1 MKLNRN
7 PLVIFCYHGLCSDDS
22 EHLQDFCFLPEEKFT
37 RDLDDIARSGWSVL
51 NLSDAVAR
59 LSEGNL
65 SSPSVA
71 LTFDDGFA
79 QTIKHAEPLLRARSM
94 QATVFV
100 ATELM
105 QGGRAPWFT
114 NVIRF
119 LRDTSESEVQFF
131 GHTLSIRSDA
141 ERRRA
146 NQLIQSVLK
155 ELHPKAVES
164 LLMDLADALG
174 VASCADVQDY
184 QTLNAEQCASV
195 AERGI
200 FGFGAHSASHAIHTK
215 LSRAELE
222 IEIADSVRTMR
233 DICGEESSLYAYPNG
248 RRSDFSD
255 DCKFIL
261 RKQNVT
267 AAFSTIPGWH
277 RDVRDFFAMR
287 RFCVGKTTSVASILN
302 SNYWKMSSYL
312 W

>member
-7 PLVIFCYHGLCSDDS
+7 PLVILCYHGLCSDDS
-22 EHLQDFCFLPEEKFT
+22 EHLHDFCFLPTEKFS
-37 RDLDDIARSGWSVL
+37 RDLDEIARSGWSVL

-59 LSEGNL
+59 LSEGTL
-65 SSPSVA
+65 STPSVA

-105 QGGRAPWFT
+105 RSGRPPWFT
-114 NVIRF
+114 DVIRF
-119 LRDTSESEVQFF
+119 LRNTSKSEIQFF
-131 GHTLSIRSDA
+131 GHKLAICSPA
-141 ERRRA
+141 ERSRA

-164 LLMDLADALG
+164 LLLDFADALG
-174 VASCADVQDY
+174 VAACADVPDY
-184 QTLNAEQCASV
+184 RTLTSEQCAS
-195 AERGI
+195 AADCGT
-200 FGFGAHSASHAIHTK
+200 FSFGAHSASHSIHTK

-222 IEIADSVRTMR
+222 IEIADSVLAMR

-248 RRSDFSD
+248 RRRDFSD
-255 DCKFIL
+255 LCKFIL
-261 RKQNVT
+261 RKQNVS
-267 AAFSTIPGWH
+267 AAFSTISGWH
-277 RDVRDFFAMR
+277 RDVRDPFAMR
-287 RFCVGKTTSVASILN
+287 RFCVGKTTSVDSILN
-302 SNYWKMSSYL
+302 STYWKMSSYL